1 MKGKDTEMDSILNVK
16 KLQKSKGKK
25 IILLDVNIELH
36 RGEIVGFIGANGAGK
51 TTTMKCLMDLYSYK
65 GKIEK
70 ENIKV
75 GALIEEPCFY
85 PYMSGLRNLKIDSMY
100 YKDISAN
107 RVEDLI
113 RELDMSQYIGQK
125 VKKYS
130 LGMKQRLGLAFALM
144 NDPDVIIL
152 DEPMNGLDP
161 QGVMVLRNTLKK
173 LAHEKGKAILI
184 SSHILSEMQVL
195 CDRFVFIKNGCTF
208 EEKSNDDLEKKYMKI
223 MEKEVDLCLDL

>member
-1 MKGKDTEMDSILNVK
+1 MESILSVNN
-16 KLQKSKGKK
+16 LQKRKGKK
-25 IILLDVNIELH
+25 IILKDVNIELH

-51 TTTMKCLMDLYSYK
+51 TTTMKCMMDLYSYN
-65 GKIEK
+65 GNIEK

-85 PYMSGLRNLKIDSMY
+85 PYMSGFRNLKIDSMY
-100 YKDISAN
+100 YKDISAD
-107 RVEDLI
+107 RVDELVK
-113 RELDMSQYIGQK
+113 ELDMSQYIRQK
-125 VKKYS
+125 VKNYS

-144 NDPDVIIL
+144 DDPDVIIL

-173 LAHEKGKAILI
+173 LAHEKNKAILI

-195 CDRFVFIKNGCTF
+195 CDRFLFIKDGCTF
-208 EEKSNDDLEKKYMKI
+208 EEKPDDNLEKKYMEI
-223 MEKEVDLCLDL
+223 MEEEMDLCLNL